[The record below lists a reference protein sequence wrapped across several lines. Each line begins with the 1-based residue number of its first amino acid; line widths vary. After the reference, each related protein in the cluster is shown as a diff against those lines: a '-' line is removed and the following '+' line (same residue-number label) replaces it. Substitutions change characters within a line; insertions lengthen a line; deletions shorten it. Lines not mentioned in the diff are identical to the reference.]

1 MPSGVE
7 RRDRLGRRIGRNWWR
22 EMNHDQWFWANA
34 AWERECEAIAIGY
47 ETETREYAAANPRP
61 KFKDFLVSNARGD
74 D

>member
-1 MPSGVE
+1 
-7 RRDRLGRRIGRNWWR
+7 
-22 EMNHDQWFWANA
+22 MNHDQWFWANA

-47 ETETREYAAANPRP
+47 ETETREYAAANPIP